1 MTQEEPALA
10 GITPPGPSDQGHRGR
25 LWGGRFASGPAVD
38 MSALS
43 RSTQF
48 DWRLAP
54 YDIAGSRA
62 HARAL
67 HRAGLLTDHDLAGIL
82 SGLDALAAEVGSGTF
97 EPLPT
102 DEDVH
107 GALERRLTEVV
118 GVELVERHCPRQ
130 RDRGARELHGARL
143 EQLS

>member
-1 MTQEEPALA
+1 MVGEHA
-10 GITPPGPSDQGHRGR
+10 GR
-25 LWGGRFASGPAVD
+25 LWGGRFGAGPAEA
-38 MSALS
+38 MAALS

-67 HRAGLLTDHDLAGIL
+67 HRAGLLTDPELTGMLD
-82 SGLDALAAEVGSGTF
+82 GLDRLEEEVRSGAFAPAES
-97 EPLPT
+97 

-107 GALERRLTEVV
+107 GAL
-118 GVELVERHCPRQ
+118 
-130 RDRGARELHGARL
+130 
-143 EQLS
+143 